1 MNIIRSLH
9 RARYLPL
16 HSSHYWSLFL
26 HSLFSLNFCCVLFGR
41 KKEERKKKLFQK
53 CLKIRV
59 YFFSSFI
66 HSFIDVRKRQNT
78 AFQYKQF
85 TFNRS
90 VKQKT
95 TQNQIENAKKM
106 EFSAKMPLANRIN
119 RIFSVKRLPLETI
132 FQWLFRIRYI
142 KAEKINE

>member
-1 MNIIRSLH
+1 M
-9 RARYLPL
+9 
-16 HSSHYWSLFL
+16 
-26 HSLFSLNFCCVLFGR
+26 
-41 KKEERKKKLFQK
+41 
-53 CLKIRV
+53 